1 MASLLLGTVSL
12 GQAAQSFLDIWD
24 AALAFLGI
32 VALSVT
38 LDAMGFFKWAAL
50 RVVKFA
56 GGSGLR
62 LYFYI
67 ALLTA
72 AVSILFANDSAV
84 LILTPIVLEIVTC
97 LRVCENYV
105 GF

>member
-1 MASLLLGTVSL
+1 M
-12 GQAAQSFLDIWD
+12 
-24 AALAFLGI
+24 
-32 VALSVT
+32 
-38 LDAMGFFKWAAL
+38 
-50 RVVKFA
+50 VKLA

-62 LYFYI
+62 LYFYV

-97 LRVCENYV
+97 LGIDQKGQTGLPFQRRVNRGHSCDAVDYEQPD
-105 GF
+105 